1 MSRPA
6 GTARRKAG
14 NWRLV
19 SEIDRFPHLDEAGR
33 ARMVDVGDKRVTERR
48 AVAEGR
54 IRMSAA
60 TLAAIREGAI
70 AKGDALAVARIAAI
84 GGAKR
89 TAELIPLCHPL
100 PLHAVS
106 VEIEPEEDLPGLRIR
121 VETRTRARTGVEM
134 EALCAVS
141 AGLLAVYDMCKG
153 RDRAMVL
160 EEIRLLEKDGGRSG
174 AWRREGSDPPS
185 R

>member
-1 MSRPA
+1 
-6 GTARRKAG
+6 
-14 NWRLV
+14 V
-19 SEIDRFPHLDEAGR
+19 SEIDRFPHLDDAGR
-33 ARMVDVGDKRVTERR
+33 ARMVDVGDKLVTERR
-48 AVAEGR
+48 AVAEGC

-60 TLAAIREGAI
+60 TLMAIRGGSV
-70 AKGDALAVARIAAI
+70 AKGDVLAVARIAAI

-89 TAELIPLCHPL
+89 TADLIPLCHPL

-106 VEIEPEEDLPGLRIR
+106 VDIEPEEDPPGLRIR
-121 VETRTRARTGVEM
+121 VETRTQARTGVEM

-153 RDRAMVL
+153 RDRAMEL

-174 AWRREGSDPPS
+174 SWRRAGSDPPS